1 MGQEQR
7 ATAPDILPVG
17 RTKAE
22 ARAFYDRVSGFYDH
36 LTRAFE
42 RRFAEMALERLSIRE
57 GEAVLEVGFGT
68 GHCITRIAAGVG
80 LNGRAYGLDIS
91 IGMLAAARTKLVRSG
106 LQDQACLG
114 LGDAARLPF
123 AEDVFDAVF
132 MSYALEL
139 FETDEIP
146 MVLEQIQ
153 RVLKPGRRL
162 AVASLSKEDGM
173 SLMLRLY
180 EWAHRKWP
188 KYADCRP
195 IYVERALRE
204 AGYEIVTTERVRWF
218 GLPNEIVVAAKPK
231 PA

>member
-1 MGQEQR
+1 MSQEQR
-7 ATAPDILPVG
+7 TAAPDILPVG

-22 ARAFYDRVSGFYDH
+22 ARAFYDRVSGIYDL

-57 GEAVLEVGFGT
+57 GEGVLEVGFGS

-80 LNGRAYGLDIS
+80 LKGGAYGLDIS
-91 IGMLAAARTKLVRSG
+91 SGMLAAARTKLVKSG
-106 LQDQACLG
+106 LRDRACLG

-123 AEDVFDAVF
+123 TENVFDAVF

-146 MVLEQIQ
+146 LVLEQIQ
-153 RVLKPGRRL
+153 RVLKPGGRL
-162 AVASLSKEDGM
+162 AVASLSKEDGG
-173 SLMLRLY
+173 SIMLRLY
-180 EWAHRKWP
+180 EWAHRRWP

-204 AGYEIVTTERVRWF
+204 AGYEILTTERVRWF

-231 PA
+231 SA